1 MSRPRLLLIDDE
13 DAFRETV
20 EKLLTY
26 RGFDVSTA
34 ADGAQGMRAV
44 LRGGVEVVILDVK
57 MPGLDG
63 IETLRELKRIQPDL
77 EVIILTG
84 HLLKSTEQE
93 GLKLG
98 AFAYLTKPCSVA
110 DLVSIVG
117 AALES
122 RAGRLAGQAS
132 RPEPPPGL
140 RPVS

>member
-20 EKLLTY
+20 DKLLTF

-34 ADGAQGMRAV
+34 SDGAQGMRAV
-44 LRGGVEVVILDVK
+44 LRGGIEIVILDVK

-98 AFAYLTKPCSVA
+98 AFAYLTKPCTVP
-110 DLVSIVG
+110 DLVSVIG
-117 AALES
+117 AALET
-122 RAGRLAGQAS
+122 RARRLAGPDSPPELPGS
-132 RPEPPPGL
+132 RPA
-140 RPVS
+140 S

>member
-13 DAFRETV
+13 DAFRETLD
-20 EKLLTY
+20 KLLTY
-26 RGFDVSTA
+26 RGFEVSTA
-34 ADGAQGMRAV
+34 SDGAQGMRAV
-44 LRGGVEVVILDVK
+44 LRGGIEVVVLDVK

-98 AFAYLTKPCSVA
+98 AFAYLTKPCTVA
-110 DLVSIVG
+110 DLVATVG
-117 AALES
+117 AAIEL
-122 RAGRLAGQAS
+122 RTQRQAN
-132 RPEPPPGL
+132 PGPPGASAV
-140 RPVS
+140 RPAS

>member
-13 DAFRETV
+13 DAFRETMD
-20 EKLLTY
+20 KLLTR

-34 ADGAQGMRAV
+34 SDGAQGMRAV
-44 LRGGVEVVILDVK
+44 LRGGIEIVILDVK

-63 IETLRELKRIQPDL
+63 IETLREIKRIQPDL

-98 AFAYLTKPCSVA
+98 AFAYLTKPCTVA
-110 DLVSIVG
+110 DLVVTVG
-117 AALES
+117 AALEQ
-122 RAGRLAGQAS
+122 RAQRRANS
-132 RPEPPPGL
+132 PPPGATFV
-140 RPVS
+140 PPAS